1 LRFASLG
8 SGSEGNG
15 LIIESG
21 DARLL
26 VDCGFSL
33 KNCQRRLQRLGLEPG
48 DLSAILVTHEHD
60 DHVAGVFDLAR
71 EADIPVWLTHGT
83 LNAVTEGARDATR
96 DLTRNV
102 AVHRLHGELALQIA
116 GIDVLPYTVPHDA
129 REPVQYRFG
138 DGNVR
143 LGVLT
148 DIGHPTAHVA
158 QVLSGCEALVL
169 ECNYDPQMLDDGPYP
184 VWLKRRV
191 GGKQGHLSNQQS
203 AELLAVLDRSRL
215 RHLVAAHLSRTNNT
229 PALARGALV
238 EVLGFE
244 PAWLEMASQTDGF
257 GWREV

>member
-1 LRFASLG
+1 MRFASLG

-33 KNCQRRLQRLGLEPG
+33 KNCQRRLQRLGLEPK

-60 DHVAGVFDLAR
+60 DHVGGVFDLAR
-71 EADIPVWLTHGT
+71 AADIPVWLTHGT
-83 LNAVTEGARDATR
+83 LNGVIEGGRDAKR
-96 DLTRNV
+96 DVTRNV
-102 AVHRLHGELALQIA
+102 SVHKLHGELALQIA

-129 REPVQYRFG
+129 REPVQYQFG

-184 VWLKRRV
+184 AWLKRRV
-191 GGKQGHLSNQQS
+191 GGKHGHLSNLQS

-229 PALARGALV
+229 PGLARSALV
-238 EVLGFE
+238 QVLGDD
-244 PAWLEMASQTDGF
+244 PAWLEMASQSDGF
-257 GWREV
+257 DWREV

>member
-1 LRFASLG
+1 MKFASLG
-8 SGSEGNG
+8 SGSEGNAL
-15 LIIESG
+15 LISSG
-21 DARLL
+21 CSDSATHLML
-26 VDCGFSL
+26 DCGFVMREVE
-33 KNCQRRLQRLGLEPG
+33 RRLARLQIDPAQ
-48 DLSAILVTHEHD
+48 LSGILVTHEHS
-60 DHVAGVFDLAR
+60 DHLGGVFRMAR
-71 EADIPVWLTHGT
+71 RHRIPVWLSHGT
-83 LNAVTEGARDATR
+83 FEAGRADSDGVDIRICRDSESFTIGS
-96 DLTRNV
+96 LEV
-102 AVHRLHGELALQIA
+102 Q
-116 GIDVLPYTVPHDA
+116 PYTVPHDA

-184 VWLKRRV
+184 AWLKRRV

-244 PAWLEMASQTDGF
+244 PAWLEMASQTAAAKAAA
-257 GWREV
+257 

>member
-1 LRFASLG
+1 MRFASLG
-8 SGSEGNG
+8 SGSEGNA
-15 LIIESG
+15 LVVESQKT
-21 DARLL
+21 RILL
-26 VDCGFSL
+26 DCGFSATETE
-33 KNCQRRLQRLGLEPG
+33 RRLLQKGLKPQDIQG
-48 DLSAILVTHEHD
+48 ILVTHEHD
-60 DHVAGVFDLAR
+60 DHVGGVFDLAR

-83 LNAVTEGARDATR
+83 LNGVIEGGRDAKR
-96 DLTRNV
+96 DVTRNV
-102 AVHRLHGELALQIA
+102 SVHKLHGELALQIA

-129 REPVQYRFG
+129 REPVQYQFG

-184 VWLKRRV
+184 AWLKRRV
-191 GGKQGHLSNQQS
+191 GGKHGHLSNLQS

-229 PALARGALV
+229 PGLARSALV
-238 EVLGFE
+238 QVLGDD
-244 PAWLEMASQTDGF
+244 PAWLEMASQSDGF
-257 GWREV
+257 DWREV